1 MFFGWSFLIKVDDLP
16 FAAVFH
22 IAVLF
27 QNGENLVQRFVI
39 YENRIIAFVGQLL
52 AVDNDLHV
60 KRAFE
65 LSGYIRE
72 PRIDERQVTVVYA
85 VGERPA
91 GEPHRRDAPRPFVD
105 LDHVARS
112 HLDLAV
118 LLQILGLH
126 VYRTRKQGDFHFAV
140 IHIGTDP
147 ERGAVHQNIDVVGR
161 EHETALGILAIS
173 A

>member
-91 GEPHRRDAPRPFVD
+91 G
-105 LDHVARS
+105 
-112 HLDLAV
+112 
-118 LLQILGLH
+118 
-126 VYRTRKQGDFHFAV
+126 
-140 IHIGTDP
+140 GT
-147 ERGAVHQNIDVVGR
+147 AS
-161 EHETALGILAIS
+161 T
-173 A
+173 